1 MSVSFG
7 KISDTEKQKYD
18 YIVNTI
24 ATIQKNKMELFNL
37 EVAYMSELR
46 KFWFEA
52 GKIYDINPQ
61 EIQYTINQDGEIV
74 MV

>member
-18 YIVNTI
+18 YIVNTL
-24 ATIQKNKMELFNL
+24 AVIQKNKAELFNL
-37 EVAYMSELR
+37 EVVYMAELR
-46 KFWFEA
+46 KFWFDV
-52 GKIYDINPQ
+52 GKTYDINSQ

>member
-1 MSVSFG
+1 
-7 KISDTEKQKYD
+7 
-18 YIVNTI
+18 
-24 ATIQKNKMELFNL
+24 MELFNL
-37 EVAYMSELR
+37 ETVYMAELR

-52 GKIYDINPQ
+52 GKTYNISPQ

>member
-1 MSVSFG
+1 MSISFG
-7 KISDTEKQKYD
+7 KLSDIEKQRYD
-18 YIVNTI
+18 HIVNTI

-37 EVAYMSELR
+37 EVTYMAELR

-52 GKIYDINPQ
+52 GKIYDINSQ